1 MKLALQHKKCLF
13 SQAPCLF
20 RTTRQVKIDQKHPI
34 AKMTPFIQ
42 ILMMFLLVWREV
54 IPLMAVLIPT
64 KTQGKQS
71 LVKWALVA
79 SSYISLNV
87 NFALNEFI
95 IFLETCLR
103 HKVADT
109 LVLEIKLNLV
119 HQDRHQ

>member
-13 SQAPCLF
+13 SQVPCLL
-20 RTTRQVKIDQKHPI
+20 RTRQVKIDQKHPI

-42 ILMMFLLVWREV
+42 ILMMFHLEWREV

-71 LVKWALVA
+71 LVKWALGA
-79 SSYISLNV
+79 KYPCRPLNV
-87 NFALNEFI
+87 NLAFNGFI